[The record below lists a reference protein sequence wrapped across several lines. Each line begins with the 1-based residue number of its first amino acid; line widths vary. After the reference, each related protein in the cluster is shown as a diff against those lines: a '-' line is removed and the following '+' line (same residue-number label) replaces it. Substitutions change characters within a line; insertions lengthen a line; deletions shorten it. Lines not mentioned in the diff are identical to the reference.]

1 MQLHQLRPIHKKKR
15 KKRIG
20 RGGKRGTYS
29 GRGMKGQKS
38 RAGAKIKSSFL
49 EAFRKLPKRRGAGGK
64 RKKAEAKRRFRSIRP
79 KPEIINIKELEEKFK
94 GGDLVTPKI
103 LLKMGLIGS
112 IKGGVKILGE
122 GKLMKKLVV
131 EGCLLSKSAK
141 EKIEK
146 ARGKIKS

>member
-1 MQLHQLRPIHKKKR
+1 MQLHQLKPKHKRKR

-38 RAGAKIKSSFL
+38 RAGAKIKSTFL
-49 EAFRKLPKRRGAGGK
+49 EQVLKFPKRRGAGGR

-79 KPEIINIKELEEKFK
+79 KPEIINIDQLQKKFK
-94 GGDLVTPKI
+94 DGDLITPGR
-103 LLKMGLIGS
+103 LLKEGLIDT
-112 IKGGVKILGE
+112 IKKGVKILGE
-122 GKLMKKLVV
+122 GELKKKLVI

-146 ARGKIKS
+146 AKGEIK